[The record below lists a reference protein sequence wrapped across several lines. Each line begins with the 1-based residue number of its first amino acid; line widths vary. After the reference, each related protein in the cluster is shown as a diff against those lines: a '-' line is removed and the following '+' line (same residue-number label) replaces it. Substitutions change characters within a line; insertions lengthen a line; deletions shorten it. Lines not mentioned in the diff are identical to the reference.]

1 MLELLASHCACAC
14 LPSRCSKSGAAC
26 SDAEDVVGRERTE
39 EGTTEAS
46 SSCSDEKGQY
56 SVAALQWESIDNQ
69 AVDTARIL
77 AADAV
82 EKVGNGHPGTA
93 MSLAPA
99 AYLLFQK
106 VMRRDPKDQDWLG
119 RDRFVL
125 SVGHS
130 SLTQYVQLYL
140 GGYGLELS
148 DLEALRTWGSLTP
161 GHPEYGHTDGV
172 EITTGPLG
180 QGLASAVGFAYAS
193 RFERGLFD
201 PEADAGTSPFDH
213 FVYVIAGDGDLQE
226 GVTSEASSLAGHQ
239 QLGNLIAIYDSNQ
252 ISIEDDTNIAF
263 TEDVKARY
271 EAYHWHV
278 QVVDWKRTGEYV
290 EDVHALNDAIEAAKA
305 ETDKPSLIIL
315 KTIIGWPAPKKQ
327 NTGKIHGSAL
337 GADELAAVKEVLG
350 FDPEQHF
357 FVADE
362 VIEHTR
368 KAVDRGAEARAEW
381 QVSFDAWAAANP
393 ERAALLER
401 LEAGELPDDI
411 ESALPVFEAGKDVS
425 TRAASGKV
433 LNALGPVL
441 PELWGGSADL
451 AESNNTTIEGGAS
464 FIPSEH
470 STHEWTGNPYGRV
483 LHFGIREHAMAAIL
497 NGIVLHGPTRAFGG
511 TFLIFSDYMRP
522 AVRLAALMNV
532 PSIFVWTHDS
542 VALGEDGPTHQ
553 PIEQLATLRAI
564 PNLAVVRPG
573 DANEVAYA
581 WLEILKR
588 RGGPAGIA
596 LTRQNIPVFE
606 RGTGDAEGDTFA
618 SASNVSKGAYILA
631 EAPGGTPDVILIAT
645 GSELQLAVEAR
656 EVLRGEGVNAR
667 VVSVPAL
674 EWFEEQSAEYRES
687 VLPKAVT
694 ARVSVEAGLG
704 LTWNSIVGDAGRSV
718 SIEHFGA
725 SADYKTLFREFGMTT
740 EAVVSAAH
748 ETLGK

>member
-1 MLELLASHCACAC
+1 M
-14 LPSRCSKSGAAC
+14 
-26 SDAEDVVGRERTE
+26 
-39 EGTTEAS
+39 
-46 SSCSDEKGQY
+46 
-56 SVAALQWESIDNQ
+56 AALQWDPIDNK
-69 AVDTARIL
+69 AVDTARVL

-106 VMRRDPKDQDWLG
+106 VMRRDPHDQHWLG
-119 RDRFVL
+119 RDRFIL
-125 SVGHS
+125 SAGHS
-130 SLTQYVQLYL
+130 SLTQYIQLYF
-140 GGYGLELS
+140 GGYGLELD
-148 DLEALRTWGSLTP
+148 DLEKLRTWGSLTP

-180 QGLASAVGFAYAS
+180 QGISSSVGFAYAS

-201 PEADAGTSPFDH
+201 PDAEPGTSPFDH

-226 GVTSEASSLAGHQ
+226 GVSSEASSLAGHQ

-278 QVVDWKRTGEYV
+278 QVVDWKKTGVYE
-290 EDVHALNDAIEAAKA
+290 EDVQELHDAIEAAKA
-305 ETDKPSLIIL
+305 VTDKPSLIIL

-337 GADELAAVKEVLG
+337 GADELRAVKEVLG
-350 FDPEQHF
+350 FDPDKNF
-357 FVADE
+357 DVAPE

-368 KAVDRGAEARAEW
+368 KAVERGAEQRAEW
-381 QVSFDAWAAANP
+381 QKGFDAWAAANP
-393 ERAALLER
+393 ERKQLLDR
-401 LEAGELPDDI
+401 LLTGELP
-411 ESALPVFEAGKDVS
+411 EGVEEALPVFEAGKDVS

-433 LNALGPVL
+433 LNALGAVI

-451 AESNNTTIEGGAS
+451 AESNNTTIEGAAS
-464 FIPSEH
+464 FVPSEH

-497 NGIVLHGPTRAFGG
+497 NGIVLHGPTRPFGG

-522 AVRLAALMNV
+522 AVRLAALMKA

-553 PIEQLATLRAI
+553 PIEQLSTLRAI
-564 PNLAVVRPG
+564 PQLDVVRPG

-581 WLEILKR
+581 WKTILER
-588 RGGPAGIA
+588 RNGPAGIA

-606 RGTGDAEGDTFA
+606 RGDGEATGDTFA
-618 SASNVSKGAYILA
+618 SASNVSKGAYVLA
-631 EAPGGTPDVILIAT
+631 EAPSGTPDILLIAT
-645 GSELQLAVEAR
+645 GSELQIAVEAR
-656 EVLRGEGVNAR
+656 EVLKGEGINAR
-667 VVSVPAL
+667 VVSAPSL
-674 EWFEEQSAEYRES
+674 EWFEEQSDEYKEA
-687 VLPKAVT
+687 VLPSAVK
-694 ARVSVEAGLG
+694 ARVSIEAGLA
-704 LTWNSIVGDAGRSV
+704 LTWRKYVGDHGRSV

-740 EAVVSAAH
+740 EHAVAAAK
-748 ETLGK
+748 ESLASL